1 MMMVETFESEAKW
14 LAPGGDAA
22 AILSAI
28 QKLSPGCLI
37 GKDIEAEKQLTPAV
51 PHTPV
56 CS

>member
-14 LAPGGDAA
+14 LAPGGDA